1 LSDSRI
7 ELLSGEVEVIPTTNS
22 AGEYDWAE
30 VEAGIVAQKT
40 KWLEVEMSTLASEY
54 TYSIL
59 NVALNHFE

>member
-22 AGEYDWAE
+22 AGEYDWTE
-30 VEAGIVAQKT
+30 VIVAQKT
-40 KWLEVEMSTLASEY
+40 KWQEVEMPTLASEY